1 MNNAK
6 KFKIEGHELEIRNF
20 TVDDIAPTFHL
31 GEKLFTLN
39 KTPNLYRVWD
49 EYEVINF
56 FQSDSDHC
64 ITAFVDGL
72 YAGFVL
78 GTLIEKRKSEI
89 KYGYLVWIGVDQNY
103 KRMGIAS
110 RLFEEFK
117 DRMTRNGATT
127 LMIDTQADNQAAIE
141 FFKSKGFGS
150 PQDHVY
156 YSMKTKNH
164 ASGKSGGDK

>member
-1 MNNAK
+1 MENIK
-6 KFKIEGHELEIRNF
+6 KYNISDHELEIRDF
-20 TVDDIAPTFHL
+20 TIDDLAPTFHL

-110 RLFEEFK
+110 NLFEEFK
-117 DRMTRNGATT
+117 ERMTLGGATT

-141 FFKSKGFGS
+141 FFKSKGFDS

-164 ASGKSGGDK
+164 IQGKMDEDK